1 MALVL
6 SIILLPACSGSGTP
20 RPTDSSTGPS
30 RSPVV
35 SPSPSPAEAHC
46 GYQLSSFSVSVHAR
60 EGVSSDELQDV
71 QRGVRLAQDAYPAK
85 IPTCEKGEVRVEVLD
100 RDRGSV
106 AGQTIVQNAPDF
118 RIEIFAKGAF
128 GRTPS
133 AYRPIVI
140 LHEWYHVLQFAF
152 IDCGERCL
160 PLSEPIPDWLIEGA
174 AVEESLAEAA
184 DLHIGFYSFFRAGE
198 IAQAERVEETLESLS
213 KIRLPG
219 DRYGL
224 AFAAV
229 EQLVAEH
236 GHGSLERL
244 WARTGATG
252 DWELAFRETFGQP
265 VARFYRDFE
274 SYRAAG
280 FGR

>member
-1 MALVL
+1 VALVL
-6 SIILLPACSGSGTP
+6 SITLLPACSGSQEP
-20 RPTDSSTGPS
+20 RPTDPSTVPS

-35 SPSPSPAEAHC
+35 PSPSPAEPHC
-46 GYQLSSFSVSVHAR
+46 GYQLSSFPVSVQAR
-60 EGVSSDELQDV
+60 EGVASDQLRDV
-71 QRGVRLAQDAYPAK
+71 QQGVRFARDAYRAK
-85 IPTCEKGEVRVEVLD
+85 VPTCEKGEVRVEVLD
-100 RDRGSV
+100 RDRGGV

-118 RIEIFAKGAF
+118 KIEIFAKGAF
-128 GRTPS
+128 GRTAS

-160 PLSEPIPDWLIEGA
+160 PLSQPVPDWLIEGA
-174 AVEESLAEAA
+174 AIEESLAEAA
-184 DLHIGFYSFFRAGE
+184 DLHIGFYTFFRAGE
-198 IAQAERVEETLESLS
+198 ITQAERVEETLESLS

-229 EQLVAEH
+229 ELLVSEH
-236 GHGSLERL
+236 GRGSLERL
-244 WARTGATG
+244 WARTGDTG
-252 DWELAFRETFGQP
+252 DWELAFRETFGEP

-274 SYRAAG
+274 TYRAAG
-280 FGR
+280 FRR